1 MTEIPGIIV
10 PAEADTDLEAMLE
23 EVGTHEPLMT
33 LPQVPDEGEGEGWSG
48 AMDAMIA
55 AGLFRV

>member
-10 PAEADTDLEAMLE
+10 PIDAELDSVLD

-33 LPQVPDEGEGEGWSG
+33 FPQSPDEDEGWAG
-48 AMDAMIA
+48 AIDAMIA
-55 AGLFRV
+55 AGLFEGR

>member
-10 PAEADTDLEAMLE
+10 PAEAADPDLDDVLE

-33 LPQVPDEGEGEGWSG
+33 FPLPPEADEEGWSG
-48 AMDAMIA
+48 AFDALIA
-55 AGLFRV
+55 AGLFEM